1 MDNKK
6 KSYKDN
12 FKNRFQDYGNEENLK
27 KAFEWLKKNL
37 NKVQQLISDTPVSKF
52 ILEPFSG
59 VFKTKSDIVE
69 SDVYGVIT
77 KVAIINMVLA
87 GIPGRLGIGVFVSI
101 AFEIW
106 MAFKIAQYVGFK
118 EIKSYTDIARYL
130 GLATGAFL
138 LIFEAFKIAIGLVI
152 SLISLVWPYSPII
165 FAELFI
171 TNMLGLIFLFGFQ
184 NLLHSRSFNDVK
196 TFQLLS
202 MTKKLTNHQWNLV
215 KNVAN
220 TDNLKTI
227 GKRIKEFLVGD
238 FPLDQKVINGEVF
251 STVAMAYL
259 IGGQY
264 EKLEGPLGEAFIQA
278 IRLRWSA
285 QLGETATIEEIS
297 EHFQQY
303 DISQLEGVTN
313 TIKGKM
319 FEILVTDQENTD
331 SDNWTAKMHEDESF
345 PGSDIIFY
353 NSETNETLEVSLKA
367 ISADNSFI
375 IEDALAK
382 HPDLPIMSTDEVA
395 DLYADNPNVFGSGFT
410 NKDLDGITD
419 EKLQILISQMEPI
432 NAKEVVV
439 GGITM
444 STFAALWPFVM
455 AYLRGRI
462 SREQL
467 ELVFFKVMGHSGV
480 KLVSRLSWAALLGP
494 MFAWWLLA
502 RGVGGMV
509 DMASPNTVENEKT
522 TKISFLAI
530 TS

>member
-1 MDNKK
+1 MNDK
-6 KSYKDN
+6 KSFKDY
-12 FKNRFQDYGNEENLK
+12 FRSRFQDYKNEEYLK
-27 KAFEWLKKNL
+27 KALMWLKNNL
-37 NKVQQLISDTPVSKF
+37 NKVKQLISDTPVSKF

-59 VFKTKSDIVE
+59 VFETKSDIVE

-77 KVAIINMVLA
+77 KVAVINMVLA

-101 AFEIW
+101 GFEIW

-130 GLATGAFL
+130 GLATGVFL
-138 LIFEAFKIAIGLVI
+138 LIFEAFKVAIGLVI
-152 SLISLVWPYSPII
+152 SLISAVWPYSPII
-165 FAELFI
+165 FAELFV
-171 TNMLGLIFLFGFQ
+171 TNMFGLIFLFGFQ
-184 NLLHSRSFNDVK
+184 NIMHSKSFNDIK
-196 TFQLLS
+196 FYQLFS
-202 MTKKLTNHQWNLV
+202 MTRKLTNHQWNFV

-220 TDNLKTI
+220 TDNIKTI

-238 FPLDQKVINGEVF
+238 FPVDQKVINGEVF
-251 STVAMAYL
+251 STVTMAYL
-259 IGGQY
+259 IGGQH
-264 EKLEGPLGEAFIQA
+264 EKIEGPLGEAFIQA

-297 EHFQQY
+297 EHFKQY
-303 DISQLEGVTN
+303 DISQLDGAAN

-331 SDNWTAKMHEDESF
+331 SDNWTAKMHDDESF

-367 ISADNSFI
+367 ISEDNSYI
-375 IEDALAK
+375 IENALAK
-382 HPDLPIMSTDEVA
+382 YPDLPIMSTDEVA
-395 DLYADNPNVFGSGFT
+395 DLYEDNPNVFGSGFT

-467 ELVFFKVMGHSGV
+467 ELVFFQVMGDSGI
-480 KLVSRLSWAALLGP
+480 KLASRLSWAVVLGP

-509 DMASPNTVENEKT
+509 DMASSDTIENEKT
-522 TKISFLAI
+522 IKLSFEAI
-530 TS
+530 TN